1 MGCRQHNW
9 ISSTK
14 ASNEM
19 FPLLIRLCDDKWGS
33 FGCVFRAAGNVTPS
47 SARYFTATL
56 VEFAR
61 NVGLSIAKDGYSR
74 FSASH
79 PDDSGM
85 RVKVSRFVET
95 RHGLGPGDVV
105 IMYLPRIAFGVRHIG
120 SGFRDLLSSDFL
132 KIPRMISV
140 KHQSFLEQSTPHILF
155 KRFSVD
161 PFDSQW
167 ILFDFSSVNF
177 FRFEILFHYSKW
189 RNPCGSSI
197 IQISKAFAFRSCKG
211 LLRSP

>member
-33 FGCVFRAAGNVTPS
+33 FGCVSRAVGNVTPS
-47 SARYFTATL
+47 SARYFTAML

-61 NVGLSIAKDGYSR
+61 NVGLSIANDGYSR
-74 FSASH
+74 LSAGH
-79 PDDSGM
+79 ADDSGI

-95 RHGLGPGDVV
+95 RHGLGPGDGA

-132 KIPRMISV
+132 KHSSHDFGEASVLPRAINASYIIQTV
-140 KHQSFLEQSTPHILF
+140 LSWPIRLAVNSI
-155 KRFSVD
+155 RF
-161 PFDSQW
+161 
-167 ILFDFSSVNF
+167 F
-177 FRFEILFHYSKW
+177 FTQFFPI
-189 RNPCGSSI
+189 RNP
-197 IQISKAFAFRSCKG
+197 RS
-211 LLRSP
+211 LLEMTQSLRLINNSDQQGICLQKL